1 MSAIN
6 FDQPSAGN
14 VNSNQDALSVKNTGS
29 GSAVVGESTGFDGM
43 RGSSHS
49 DAHAGLSGVNES
61 NGFGVWASSQGGE
74 GVHGES
80 KSGRVGVSGVNH
92 SGGLGVFGSSTGG
105 VGIRG
110 ESFGGGHAGGTGVNG
125 VSVGG
130 IGVWGQ
136 DMAKGVGVK
145 GDSNSGAG
153 VMGESKGS
161 DGVLGISHSNGNAGV
176 SGVNDSGGSPGYG
189 VWGSSQGGE
198 GVHGESTASNWAAVA
213 AINKG
218 GGPGLWA
225 AGTPAAHFEGNVEVT
240 GDVVLAGQDV
250 AEDFFVPRAQQ
261 IVRGTVMVINDEDAL
276 QVSNQAY
283 DRRVAGVVSGA
294 GNLRPALILGSEKSG
309 DNRLPIA
316 LMGKVF
322 CKVDAR
328 YARIEVGDLLTTSPT
343 PGHAM
348 KAKDPVK
355 AFGSVIGK
363 ALRPLR
369 EGQGMIPI
377 LIALQ

>member
-14 VNSNQDALSVKNTGS
+14 VNSNQDAFSVKNTGP
-29 GSAVVGESTGFDGM
+29 GSAIVAESTGFDGV
-43 RGSSHS
+43 RGVSHS
-49 DAHAGLSGVNES
+49 DAHAGVSALNES

-80 KSGRVGVSGVNH
+80 QSGRA
-92 SGGLGVFGSSTGG
+92 GVFGSSAGG
-105 VGIRG
+105 FGVIG
-110 ESFGGGHAGGTGVNG
+110 ESFGGGHAGGTGVKG
-125 VSVGG
+125 ASVAG

-136 DMAKGVGVK
+136 DMDKGVGVK
-145 GDSNSGAG
+145 GDSNVGAG
-153 VMGESKGS
+153 VMGESKGA
-161 DGVLGISHSNGNAGV
+161 DGVLGLGHSPVHAGV

-189 VWGSSQGGE
+189 VWGSSKGGE
-198 GVHGESTASNWAAVA
+198 GVHGESNAPNWAAVA
-213 AINKG
+213 AISKG

-225 AGTPAAHFEGNVEVT
+225 TGTPAGHFEGNVEVT
-240 GDVVLAGQDV
+240 GDVMLTGQDL
-250 AEDFFVPRAQQ
+250 AENFGFPQEQQ
-261 IVRGTVMVINDEDAL
+261 VEPGTVMVIDTEDAL
-276 QVSNQAY
+276 QVSSQAY

-294 GNLRPALILGSEKSG
+294 ADLKPAIILGREKSG
-309 DNRLPIA
+309 HKRLPIA
-316 LMGKVF
+316 LMGKAY

-328 YARIEVGDLLTTSPT
+328 YARIDVGDLLTTSPT

-348 KAKDPVK
+348 RAKDPLK

-369 EGQGMIPI
+369 EGQGLIPI